1 MSSKRSW
8 KFEEGDTIKY
18 TIPNREP
25 RYLVVTSINRRIP
38 ETYGFGNDVIDR
50 TDIET
55 HSERVPWI
63 FEEGDTIRFS
73 APEEVPQ
80 TLVVTSI
87 DRPHQRYG
95 FGGFFGNKIEIE
107 AHSVVVPWRFQEGD
121 VIRFYQ
127 PNGNFLICVVKSI
140 DKINQK
146 YGIVNESVNESNK
159 YFVDRTTIEAYSVLI
174 SRHHGGKTVRRRKK
188 SRGKSRRRKYTGED
202 LK

>member
-8 KFEEGDTIKY
+8 KFEEGDTINY

-38 ETYGFGNDVIDR
+38 ETYGFGDDVIDR
-50 TDIET
+50 TDIEA
-55 HSERVPWI
+55 HSVLVPWI

-73 APEEVPQ
+73 ESPMEPRD
-80 TLVVTSI
+80 LVVTSI

-95 FGGFFGNKIEIE
+95 FGGFFGNKNKIE
-107 AHSVVVPWRFQEGD
+107 AYSVLVPWRFKVDD

-146 YGIVNESVNESNK
+146 YGIVNESDNESNK
-159 YFVDRTTIEAYSVLI
+159 YFVDRTTIEARSVLI

-188 SRGKSRRRKYTGED
+188 SRGKSRRRK
-202 LK
+202 